1 MATYLRGV
9 GSAIGVVLGLK
20 QGLTYSET
28 VTTEEAR
35 DENGDVAAYQDYDRQ
50 ADVTMDVVYDC
61 SASASVPNAGATLTL
76 TGGTGMAPFAGK
88 YACRGV
94 DITESNT
101 AYKRLS
107 LRMHRYWHNSLPA

>member
-1 MATYLRGV
+1 MASYLRGV

-20 QGLTYSET
+20 QGTTYSEM

-35 DENGDVAAYQDYDRQ
+35 DENGDVAAFEDYDRQ
-50 ADVTMDVVYDC
+50 ADVTMDVVYDV
-61 SASASVPNAGATLTL
+61 SASGSVPNAGATLTF
-76 TGGTGMAPFAGK
+76 TGGSGLADYTGK
-88 YACRGV
+88 YSCRGV